1 MGKIFKQ
8 LARHWAA
15 CLAVVALLFVQAY
28 CDLSLPDYTSK
39 IVDTG
44 IQQGGIESPLPE
56 TVRQSTLDALS
67 LLMSEEDADALQN
80 AYGYYLQDDGVLKL
94 RSDLTDAE
102 RTALEEAVTTPDIVL
117 YMAAAQNANAPAG
130 QNAAAMAPLS
140 GYQSEDETAGAE
152 AETMTA
158 APTAEDLDA
167 VCGQFTALAQMP
179 GFSREMIQQQLA
191 SAMEQVDETTLSSMA
206 SQATLLVSL
215 EYEAQGVS
223 HDVQMAYLFRVGG
236 QMLALTLLMVVV
248 AILVGLIASRVS
260 ASIGRELRRETFSS
274 VIHFSNAEIENFSTA
289 SLITRTTNDIQQVQF
304 TCVILLRMVAYAP
317 ILGIGGVMHVTQGNT
332 GLAWIIVLDVAAL
345 LLLITVLMSVAMP
358 KFKIM
363 QTLVDKLNLVSREI
377 LTGVMPVR
385 AFSRESFEEKR
396 FDAASRELMG
406 TQLFTNRAMVAMMPF
421 MTLIMNGTSLLIV
434 WFGGKAMDAGTM
446 QVGEMIAFITYTM
459 QIVMSFLMLAMVAVM
474 LPRAGVAA
482 DRIDEVIR
490 TKATIHDPDE
500 ADAKAA
506 KEHKNWQG
514 VVEFHDVSFRFPG
527 ADSDALEHISFTAKP
542 GETTAIIGS
551 TGCGKSTLLNLI
563 PRFYDVTGGSVTVD
577 GIDVRQ
583 MPQAQLH
590 DLLGYVPQ
598 KGVLFSG
605 TIESNLKFGGAQIT
619 NAGMKK
625 AASIAQATE
634 FIDAKPEGYASPIAQ
649 GGSNVSGGQKQRL
662 SIARAIAKEPKI
674 YLFDDSFSALDYK
687 TDVTLR
693 RALKEE
699 TDNATVIIVAQRIST
714 VLHANQILVLDDG
727 RLVGKGTHAQLMANC
742 PEYQEIA
749 RSQLSQKELNLQDL
763 NTGKEDE

>member
-1 MGKIFKQ
+1 MTKIFKQ
-8 LARHWAA
+8 LARHWAV
-15 CLAVVALLFVQAY
+15 CLVVFALLFVQAY
-28 CDLSLPDYTSK
+28 CDLALPDYTSK

-44 IQQGGIESPLPE
+44 IQQGGIESPLPQ
-56 TVRQSTLDALS
+56 TVRQSTLDTLS
-67 LLMSEEDADALQN
+67 LLMSEEDAQKLQN
-80 AYGYYLQDDGVLKL
+80 AYQYYLQDDGVLQL
-94 RSDLTDAE
+94 RSDLTEDE
-102 RTALEEAVTTPDIVL
+102 RTALEDAVTTPDIVL
-117 YMAAAQNANAPAG
+117 YMAAAQAANTPAG
-130 QNAAAMAPLS
+130 QNSMGMTGLAEMPSAAA
-140 GYQSEDETAGAE
+140 DTNTETV
-152 AETMTA
+152 TPTA
-158 APTAEDLDA
+158 ADLDT
-167 VCGQFTALAQMP
+167 VCSQFAAMSQMP
-179 GFSREMIQQQLA
+179 GFDRSMLQKQLD
-191 SAMEQVDETTLSSMA
+191 SAMNQLDS
-206 SQATLLVSL
+206 TLLENLKSQSLLLVQL
-215 EYEAQGVS
+215 EYEAQGVARN
-223 HDVQMAYLFRVGG
+223 VQMGYLFRVGG

-248 AILVGLIASRVS
+248 AVAVGFLASRVS
-260 ASIGRELRRETFSS
+260 AAIGRDLRRETFSS
-274 VIHFSNAEIENFSTA
+274 VIGFSNAEIENFSTA

-304 TCVILLRMVAYAP
+304 VCVILLRMVAYAP
-317 ILGIGGVMHVTQGNT
+317 ILGIGGVLHVVGSSS
-332 GLAWIIVLDVAAL
+332 GLSWIVVLDVAIL
-345 LLLITVLMSVAMP
+345 LLLIIFLMSVAMP
-358 KFKIM
+358 KFKVM
-363 QTLVDKLNLVSREI
+363 QQLVDRLNLVSREI
-377 LTGVMPVR
+377 LTGIMPVR
-385 AFSRESFEEKR
+385 AFSREKFEEQR
-396 FDAASRELMG
+396 FDKANRELMG

-500 ADAKAA
+500 AAAKAA
-506 KEHKNWQG
+506 QAHTDWQG
-514 VVEFHDVSFRFPG
+514 VVQFEDVSFRYPG

-563 PRFYDVTGGSVTVD
+563 PRFYDVTGGKVTVD
-577 GIDVRQ
+577 GIDVRK

-605 TIESNLKFGGAQIT
+605 TIDSNLKFGGEDITDAQVQ
-619 NAGMKK
+619 K
-625 AASIAQATE
+625 AAAIAQATD
-634 FIDAKPEGYASPIAQ
+634 FIEAKPEGYQSPIAQ

-662 SIARAIAKEPKI
+662 SIARAIAKNPKV

-693 RALKEE
+693 RALKAQ

-714 VLHANQILVLDDG
+714 VLHANQILVLDEG
-727 RLVGKGTHAQLMANC
+727 RLVGKGTHAQLMVSC

-749 RSQLSQKELNLQDL
+749 RSQLSQKELALETL
-763 NTGKEDE
+763 NTEKEGE

>member
-28 CDLSLPDYTSK
+28 CDLSLPDYTSR

-67 LLMSEEDADALQN
+67 LLMGEEDADALQN
-80 AYGYYLQDDGVLKL
+80 AYGYYLQDNGVLKL

-117 YMAAAQNANAPAG
+117 YMAAAQNANA
-130 QNAAAMAPLS
+130 
-140 GYQSEDETAGAE
+140 TAGDEAE
-152 AETMTA
+152 AMTA
-158 APTAEDLDA
+158 TPAAEDLDA
-167 VCGQFTALAQMP
+167 VCAQFAALAQMP

-248 AILVGLIASRVS
+248 AVLVGLIASRVS

-358 KFKIM
+358 RFKIM

-434 WFGGKAMDAGTM
+434 WFGGKAMDNGTM

-482 DRIDEVIR
+482 DRIDEVCR
-490 TKATIHDPDE
+490 TKASIHDPD
-500 ADAKAA
+500 AATAKPALE
-506 KEHKNWQG
+506 KKDWDG
-514 VVEFHDVSFRFPG
+514 VVRFEDVSFRFPG
-527 ADSDALEHISFTAKP
+527 ADSDALEHISFTANP

-551 TGCGKSTLLNLI
+551 TGCGKSSLLNLI
-563 PRFYDVTGGSVTVD
+563 PRFYDVTGGRVTID
-577 GIDVRQ
+577 GIDVRE
-583 MPQAQLH
+583 MPQEQLH
-590 DLLGYVPQ
+590 SLLGYVPQ

-619 NAGMKK
+619 DAGMKK

>member
-67 LLMSEEDADALQN
+67 LLMGEEDADALQN
-80 AYGYYLQDDGVLKL
+80 AYGYYLQDNGVLKL

-130 QNAAAMAPLS
+130 
-140 GYQSEDETAGAE
+140 DEAE
-152 AETMTA
+152 AMTA

-167 VCGQFTALAQMP
+167 VCAQFAAMAQMP

-358 KFKIM
+358 RFKIM

-434 WFGGKAMDAGTM
+434 WFGGKAMDAGNM

-482 DRIDEVIR
+482 DRIDEVCR
-490 TKATIHDPDE
+490 TKASIHDPD
-500 ADAKAA
+500 AATAKPALE
-506 KEHKNWQG
+506 KKDWDG
-514 VVEFHDVSFRFPG
+514 VVRFEDVSFRFPG
-527 ADSDALEHISFTAKP
+527 ADSDALEHISFTANP

-551 TGCGKSTLLNLI
+551 TGCGKSSLLNLI
-563 PRFYDVTGGSVTVD
+563 PRFYDVTGGRVTID
-577 GIDVRQ
+577 GIDVRE
-583 MPQAQLH
+583 MPQEQLH
-590 DLLGYVPQ
+590 SLLGYVPQ

-619 NAGMKK
+619 DAGMKK

-662 SIARAIAKEPKI
+662 SIARAIAKDPKI

-727 RLVGKGTHAQLMANC
+727 RLVGKGTHAQLMATC

-749 RSQLSQKELNLQDL
+749 RSQLSQKELNLQNL

>member
-28 CDLSLPDYTSK
+28 CDLSLPDYTSR

-80 AYGYYLQDDGVLKL
+80 AYGYYLQDNGVLKL

-130 QNAAAMAPLS
+130 
-140 GYQSEDETAGAE
+140 DEAE
-152 AETMTA
+152 AMTA

-167 VCGQFTALAQMP
+167 VCAQFAAMAQMP

-223 HDVQMAYLFRVGG
+223 HDVQMVYLFRVGG

-248 AILVGLIASRVS
+248 SILVGLIASRVS

-434 WFGGKAMDAGTM
+434 WFGGKAMDAGNM

-482 DRIDEVIR
+482 DRIDEVCR
-490 TKATIHDPDE
+490 TKASIHDPD
-500 ADAKAA
+500 AATAKPALE
-506 KEHKNWQG
+506 KKDWDG
-514 VVEFHDVSFRFPG
+514 VVRFEDVSFRFPG
-527 ADSDALEHISFTAKP
+527 ADSDALEHISFTANP

-551 TGCGKSTLLNLI
+551 TGCGKSSLLNLI
-563 PRFYDVTGGSVTVD
+563 PRFYDVTGGRVTID
-577 GIDVRQ
+577 GIDVRE
-583 MPQAQLH
+583 MPQEQLH
-590 DLLGYVPQ
+590 SLLGYVPQ

-619 NAGMKK
+619 DAGMKK
-625 AASIAQATE
+625 AAAIAQATE

-727 RLVGKGTHAQLMANC
+727 RLVGKGTHAQLMATC

-749 RSQLSQKELNLQDL
+749 RSQLSQKELNLQNL